1 MGKIYEP
8 RFPDCLF
15 SFVFLFAV
23 VLVVRG
29 QRKVAALRA
38 IGVYPVKGKE
48 TDADVLRLLKTGNKM
63 DAIKCYRSIHG
74 VGLKEAKDAVE
85 LLKTN

>member
-1 MGKIYEP
+1 MNQFIP
-8 RFPDCLF
+8 IVLF
-15 SFVFLFAV
+15 GFVFLFAV
-23 VLVVRG
+23 VLVIRG

-38 IGVYPVKGKE
+38 SGVYPEKGKE
-48 TDADVLRLLKTGNKM
+48 TDADVLRLLKTGNKIE
-63 DAIKCYRSIHG
+63 AIKCYRSIHS